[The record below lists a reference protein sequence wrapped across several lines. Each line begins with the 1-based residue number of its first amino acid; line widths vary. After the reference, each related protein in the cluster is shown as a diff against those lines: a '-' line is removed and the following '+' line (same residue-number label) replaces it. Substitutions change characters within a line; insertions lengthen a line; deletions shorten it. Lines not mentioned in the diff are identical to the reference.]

1 MFHSIQGEG
10 YWAGHNA
17 FFIRLA
23 GCDVAC
29 PWCDTKE
36 SWHTRH
42 PVLNVAAILAEVR
55 ASLAPI
61 AIITGGEPLMHNLDE
76 LTVTLQGE
84 GIRTHLETSG
94 AHPLSGDWDWITL
107 SPKPHRE
114 PKGMVVKICDEVK
127 VIIEGESDIEWAESF
142 KEQASTR
149 PGPGNCLGARHF
161 YLQPEWLKKDSAIPL
176 IVEHVLKNPQWQ
188 ISLQTHKF
196 LGIR

>member
-1 MFHSIQGEG
+1 MLKRF
-10 YWAGHNA
+10 
-17 FFIRLA
+17 RLTSDGSLYFA
-23 GCDVAC
+23 VKIGTVL
-29 PWCDTKE
+29 TFEYE
-36 SWHTRH
+36 STSAY
-42 PVLNVAAILAEVR
+42 L
-55 ASLAPI
+55 
-61 AIITGGEPLMHNLDE
+61 
-76 LTVTLQGE
+76 VTLQGD